1 MLNLI
6 VPELIVT
13 PVLYFVIP
21 CYNEEQVLPRTSG
34 LFLAKLNSLIEAEKI
49 SPDSRVMFV
58 NDGSSDSTWSIISSL
73 TEEDEHYSGISL
85 SHNRGHQNALIAGL
99 MEARLRADITISMDC
114 DGQDDINCADQM
126 VDEYLKGCD
135 IVYGVRNDRKT
146 DSAFKRTS
154 AGCYYSLLRGMGVD
168 IIPNHADYRLMSS
181 RVLDALAGY
190 GEVNLFLR
198 GIIPQMGF
206 KSSIVYYSRAERI
219 AGKTHYPLGKM
230 ISLAIDGITSFSVRP
245 LRIITVLGAFV
256 AFLSFIGIIYA
267 LISAATGNI
276 VEGWTSMTCIICFVS
291 GIQMISLGVIGE
303 YIGKIYL
310 ETKHR
315 PRYIIDER
323 KNLKDVTED

>member
-1 MLNLI
+1 M
-6 VPELIVT
+6 T
-13 PVLYFVIP
+13 PILYYVIP
-21 CYNEEQVLPRTSG
+21 CYNEEQVLPETSG
-34 LFLAKLNSLIEAEKI
+34 LFLAKLNSMIDSGKI
-49 SPDSRVMFV
+49 SPESRIMFV
-58 NDGSSDSTWSIISSL
+58 NDGSKDGTWGIISSL

-85 SHNRGHQNALIAGL
+85 SRNRGHQNALIAGL
-99 MEARLRADITISMDC
+99 MEARLYADITISMDC
-114 DGQDDINCADQM
+114 DGQDDIDCSEQM
-126 VDEYLKGCD
+126 VDEYLKGNE
-135 IVYGVRNDRKT
+135 IVYGVRNDRKSDT
-146 DSAFKRTS
+146 AFKRTT
-154 AGCYYSLLRGMGVD
+154 AECYYSLLRGLGVD

-198 GIIPQMGF
+198 GIIPHMGF

-230 ISLAIDGITSFSVRP
+230 ISLAIDGITSFSVKP
-245 LRIITVLGAFV
+245 LRIITFLGLFV
-256 AFLSFIGIIYA
+256 ALLSFIGIIYA

-303 YIGKIYL
+303 YVGKIYM

-323 KNLKDVTED
+323 KNLKETSED

>member
-1 MLNLI
+1 M
-6 VPELIVT
+6 T

-21 CYNEEQVLPRTSG
+21 CYNEEQVLPETSG
-34 LFLAKLNSLIEAEKI
+34 LFLAKLNSMIEAEKI
-49 SPDSRVMFV
+49 SPESRVMFV
-58 NDGSSDSTWSIISSL
+58 NDGSKDSTWDIISKF
-73 TEEDEHYSGISL
+73 TEEDEHYAGISL
-85 SHNRGHQNALIAGL
+85 SRNRGHQNALVAGL
-99 MEARLRADITISMDC
+99 MEARLRCDITISMDC
-114 DGQDDINCADQM
+114 DGQDDINCAEQM
-126 VDEYLKGCD
+126 VDEYLKGNE
-135 IVYGVRNDRKT
+135 IVYGVRNDRT
-146 DSAFKRTS
+146 SDSRFKRTT
-154 AGCYYSLLRGMGVD
+154 AECYYSLLRGMGVD

-190 GEVNLFLR
+190 GAVNLFLR
-198 GIIPQMGF
+198 GIIPHMGF

-256 AFLSFIGIIYA
+256 AFLSLIGIIYA

>member
-1 MLNLI
+1 M
-6 VPELIVT
+6 T
-13 PVLYFVIP
+13 PILYFVIP
-21 CYNEEQVLPRTSG
+21 CYNEEQVLPETSG
-34 LFLAKLNSLIEAEKI
+34 LFLAKLNAMIDSGKI

-58 NDGSSDSTWSIISSL
+58 NDGSKDTTWDIISKL
-73 TEEDEHYSGISL
+73 TEEDEHYAGISL
-85 SHNRGHQNALIAGL
+85 SRNRGHQNALIAGL
-99 MEARLRADITISMDC
+99 MEARRYADITISMDC
-114 DGQDDINCADQM
+114 DGQDDIDCSEQM
-126 VDEYLKGCD
+126 VDEYLKGNE

-146 DSAFKRTS
+146 DSAFKRTT
-154 AGCYYSLLRGMGVD
+154 AECYYSLLRGMGVD

-198 GIIPQMGF
+198 GIIPHMGF

-230 ISLAIDGITSFSVRP
+230 VSLAIDGITSFSVKP
-245 LRIITVLGAFV
+245 LRIITFLGLFV
-256 AFLSFIGIIYA
+256 ALLSFIGIIYA
-267 LISAATGNI
+267 LIGAISGNI
-276 VEGWTSMTCIICFVS
+276 VEGWTSTTCIICFVS

-303 YIGKIYL
+303 YVGKIYL

-323 KNLKDVTED
+323 KNLKEISEE